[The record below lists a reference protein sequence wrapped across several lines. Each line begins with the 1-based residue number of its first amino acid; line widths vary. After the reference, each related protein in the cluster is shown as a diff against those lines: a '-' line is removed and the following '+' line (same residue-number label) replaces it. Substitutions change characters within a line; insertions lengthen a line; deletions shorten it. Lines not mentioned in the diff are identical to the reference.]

1 MLQALKCASIYKP
14 PPQKTLN
21 HNVYIMLL
29 ITSLTPYAK
38 FREKRG
44 KLVRR
49 REEEKVEEREKE
61 NGEQNSQADHPVI
74 R

>member
-1 MLQALKCASIYKP
+1 MHPFTKKTP
-14 PPQKTLN
+14 KTLN

-38 FREKRG
+38 FRGKRG

>member
-1 MLQALKCASIYKP
+1 MQPFTK
-14 PPQKTLN
+14 KTPKALN

-29 ITSLTPYAK
+29 ITSLTPCAK

-49 REEEKVEEREKE
+49 REEGKVEEREKE

>member
-1 MLQALKCASIYKP
+1 MHPFTKKSNN
-14 PPQKTLN
+14 PQYLHYIINNVFNTLCK
-21 HNVYIMLL
+21 I
-29 ITSLTPYAK
+29 K
-38 FREKRG
+38 GKKRG

-61 NGEQNSQADHPVI
+61 NGEENSQADHPVI

>member
-1 MLQALKCASIYKP
+1 MHP
-14 PPQKTLN
+14 FTNPPQKKTLN